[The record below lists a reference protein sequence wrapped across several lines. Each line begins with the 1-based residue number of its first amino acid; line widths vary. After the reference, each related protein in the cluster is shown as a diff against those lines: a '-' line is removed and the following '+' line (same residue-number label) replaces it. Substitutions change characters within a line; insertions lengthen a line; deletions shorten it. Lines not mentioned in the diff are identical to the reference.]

1 MAKKD
6 INSNYE
12 VVIIGGGASGMMAA
26 IKAAETLRSQSNKG
40 KVIILEKNSRLGF
53 KLSITGGGRCNIT
66 NATFNVRDFLKKFG
80 KSSDYL
86 FSTFSQFDI
95 QDSFDF
101 FEKNGL
107 ALETQAR
114 NRVFPKSQKATDV
127 VKFFEKLLRKNK
139 VDISLGDQ
147 VIKINPNEDR
157 TLIETVET
165 KNKIYKAKKFI
176 LSTGGTSH
184 PETGSTGDAFKWLK
198 KIDHNIQNPT
208 PNIVPLKVKDQWV
221 KSIPGTSLSFMKISF
236 FVDGEKSFSKTGKIL
251 FTHFGLSGPLILNS
265 AKQVSDLLHAGQV
278 TAKIDCYP
286 DTDLGSLE
294 KQILKIFDK
303 HKNKSLKNVLKEIS
317 PAGLEKAL
325 WKIIPDELLMTKIH
339 SIKKED
345 RKYLVK
351 TLKGLELEIEGLMG
365 MDKAVISDG
374 GVPLK
379 EINTKTMQSKLYPN
393 LYLIGDI
400 LHVNRPSGGYS
411 LQLCWTTGYVAGL
424 LNH

>member
-1 MAKKD
+1 M
-6 INSNYE
+6 
-12 VVIIGGGASGMMAA
+12 
-26 IKAAETLRSQSNKG
+26 
-40 KVIILEKNSRLGF
+40 
-53 KLSITGGGRCNIT
+53 
-66 NATFNVRDFLKKFG
+66 
-80 KSSDYL
+80 
-86 FSTFSQFDI
+86 
-95 QDSFDF
+95 
-101 FEKNGL
+101 
-107 ALETQAR
+107 
-114 NRVFPKSQKATDV
+114 
-127 VKFFEKLLRKNK
+127 
-139 VDISLGDQ
+139 
-147 VIKINPNEDR
+147 
-157 TLIETVET
+157 
-165 KNKIYKAKKFI
+165 
-176 LSTGGTSH
+176 
-184 PETGSTGDAFKWLK
+184 
-198 KIDHNIQNPT
+198 
-208 PNIVPLKVKDQWV
+208 PLKVKDQWV